1 MLAEL
6 SIEDL
11 VLIAE
16 ARLEFC
22 PGLNV
27 ITGETGA
34 GKTLLAQAIGL
45 LAGQK
50 GGEELIRPGATRA
63 LVQAL
68 FESDEGSVVVAR
80 ELPRGG
86 RSRAHLNGLLSSAA
100 AVEEALHQR
109 LAFYGQLE
117 HTRLLQL
124 ERQLELLD
132 GAAPETIAPLHRR
145 YRDAY
150 ERASALTRAHGELR
164 ATHQEREREIDML
177 GFQVHEIDEAHLESG
192 EETRLL
198 LERERLRHAGKLL
211 ERVGGALTLLAGE
224 GEGEAAALDEV
235 RVAQRLVGEVVV
247 LDESLTPL
255 LARLDGLSAE
265 LDDLAAQLRGYLDDL
280 DVDPARRDAIEL
292 RHDRVKTLL
301 RKYGDSADEV
311 LAFAERARQRLQV
324 VATTAV
330 DEERSAIAVRAAQ
343 EEAAATALALGAARR
358 RVAPLVAA
366 QVQQELRGLAMPHAT
381 LEIVV
386 SARGEGWAS
395 LGPRGA
401 DEIEFLFGAN
411 PGVPVRPLRET
422 ASGGELSRAMLA
434 IRGIVTLRDDVE
446 TLIFDEVDQ
455 GIGGVTASALGERLA
470 RLAESLQVVCIT
482 HLPQVAAFAER
493 HFAIVKE
500 SDLRAGTTET
510 RVRRVH
516 GDERIAELCRML
528 GAAADDPAARAHAAG
543 LLTRAGRP
551 G

>member
-6 SIEDL
+6 SIENL

-27 ITGETGA
+27 ITGETGS

-68 FESDEGSVVVAR
+68 FESEEGSLVVAR

-86 RSRAHLNGLLSSAA
+86 RSRAHLDGLLSSAA

-132 GAAPETIAPLHRR
+132 GAAPKTIAPLQRR

-150 ERASALTRAHGELR
+150 ERACAMTRAYGEMR
-164 ATHQEREREIDML
+164 ASHQEREREIDML
-177 GFQVHEIDEAHLESG
+177 RFQVHEIDEARLESG
-192 EETRLL
+192 EEARLL
-198 LERERLRHAGKLL
+198 IERERLRHAGKLL
-211 ERVGGALTLLAGE
+211 ERIGGALTLLAGE
-224 GEGEAAALDEV
+224 GEGEGAALDGV
-235 RVAQRLVGEVVV
+235 RAAQRLVGEAVP
-247 LDESLTPL
+247 LDDSLAPL
-255 LARLDGLSAE
+255 LGRLASLNAE

-280 DVDPARRDAIEL
+280 DVDPARRDAIEV
-292 RHDRVKTLL
+292 RHDKVKTLL
-301 RKYGDSADEV
+301 RKYGESADDV
-311 LAFAERARQRLQV
+311 LAFAETARQRLQAI
-324 VATTAV
+324 ATTAV
-330 DEERSAIAVRAAQ
+330 DEARSATAVEAAQ
-343 EEAAATALALGAARR
+343 EEAVAAAAALSAERR
-358 RVAPLVAA
+358 RVSPRVAA
-366 QVQQELRGLAMPHAT
+366 QIQQELRGLAMPHAT

-386 SARGEGWAS
+386 SPRGEGWPA
-395 LGPRGA
+395 LGPRGV
-401 DEIEFLFGAN
+401 DEVEFLFGAN
-411 PGVPVRPLRET
+411 PGVPIRPLRET

-434 IRGIVTLRDDVE
+434 IRGIVTLSDDVE

-470 RLAESLQVVCIT
+470 KLAERLQVVCIT

-510 RVRRVH
+510 SVRPVH
-516 GDERIAELCRML
+516 GDARVAELCRML
-528 GAAADDPAARAHAAG
+528 GAASDDPAARTHAAG
-543 LLTRAGRP
+543 LLTKAGGSP
-551 G
+551 

>member
-50 GGEELIRPGATRA
+50 GGEELIRPGAARA

-150 ERASALTRAHGELR
+150 ERAGALTRAHGELR
-164 ATHQEREREIDML
+164 DTHQEREREIDML
-177 GFQVHEIDEAHLESG
+177 RFQVHEIDEARLESG

-235 RVAQRLVGEVVV
+235 RVAQRLVGEAVV
-247 LDESLTPL
+247 LDESLTAL

-343 EEAAATALALGAARR
+343 EEAAAAALALGAARR

-386 SARGEGWAS
+386 SARREGWAS

-401 DEIEFLFGAN
+401 DEIELLFGAN

>member
-6 SIEDL
+6 SIENL

-27 ITGETGA
+27 ITSETGS

-50 GGEELIRPGATRA
+50 GGEDLIRQGATRA

-68 FESDEGSVVVAR
+68 FESDEGSFVVAR

-132 GAAPETIAPLHRR
+132 GAAPESITPLRRR

-150 ERASALTRAHGELR
+150 ERACGLTRAYGEMR

-177 GFQVHEIDEAHLESG
+177 RFQMEEIDQAQLESG
-192 EETRLL
+192 EEARLQ

-211 ERVGGALTLLAGE
+211 ERIGGALALLAGE
-224 GEGEAAALDEV
+224 GEREGAALDGV
-235 RVAQRLVGEVVV
+235 RVAQRLVSEAVV

-255 LARLDGLSAE
+255 KARLDSLNAE

-280 DVDPARRDAIEL
+280 DADPARRDAIEL
-292 RHDRVKTLL
+292 RHDKVRTLL
-301 RKYGDSADEV
+301 RKYGDSTGEV
-311 LAFAERARQRLQV
+311 LAFAETARQRLQ
-324 VATTAV
+324 AITSAAV
-330 DEERSAIAVRAAQ
+330 DEERSATAVRAAQ
-343 EEAAATALALGAARR
+343 EEAVAAALALG
-358 RVAPLVAA
+358 
-366 QVQQELRGLAMPHAT
+366 
-381 LEIVV
+381 
-386 SARGEGWAS
+386 
-395 LGPRGA
+395 
-401 DEIEFLFGAN
+401 
-411 PGVPVRPLRET
+411 
-422 ASGGELSRAMLA
+422 
-434 IRGIVTLRDDVE
+434 
-446 TLIFDEVDQ
+446 
-455 GIGGVTASALGERLA
+455 
-470 RLAESLQVVCIT
+470 
-482 HLPQVAAFAER
+482 
-493 HFAIVKE
+493 
-500 SDLRAGTTET
+500 
-510 RVRRVH
+510 
-516 GDERIAELCRML
+516 
-528 GAAADDPAARAHAAG
+528 
-543 LLTRAGRP
+543 
-551 G
+551 